1 MYVCTWFNKSINQNV
16 IRCNPLFIVV
26 YPCCGFLWTG
36 HIIRRIDPSLVT
48 TKTFL
53 ESNSP
58 NFFFFI
64 VPYSMCA
71 GILEPV
77 WFTVHRIRSKNVNSC
92 LVRLYSLG
100 FIFVSRRCGVSI
112 VTQDFW
118 PTAKLFLLRFM
129 SVSHPQ
135 PAALHWGVV
144 GGGPPS
150 ILRF

>member
-1 MYVCTWFNKSINQNV
+1 MVRLISPLIYIIYMYVCTWFNKSINQNV

-92 LVRLYSLG
+92 LVRLCIFG
-100 FIFVSRRCGVSI
+100 FPLCRDNQFQWVYACDKMK
-112 VTQDFW
+112 TMLNEF
-118 PTAKLFLLRFM
+118 TFKLFKK
-129 SVSHPQ
+129 S
-135 PAALHWGVV
+135 
-144 GGGPPS
+144 
-150 ILRF
+150 